1 MQQRTAAITAGAVVV
16 AGLTAILIAGAVAP
30 PLICTAEGYVESVDI
45 KVSGSGAADVTAMGF
60 CTDEGCERVPAHPAK
75 GRYYEATRRNAHL
88 WNFPTGTAPAHVAVT
103 AYGGPRE
110 AHTTLATQGYD
121 LEWRRIYP
129 GDQCRLWRETDPLRL
144 QVP

>member
-16 AGLTAILIAGAVAP
+16 AVFVALVLAGVIATPVYCAAV
-30 PLICTAEGYVESVDI
+30 GYVESVDI
-45 KVSGSGAADVTAMGF
+45 KVTGSGAADVTAMGF

-88 WNFPTGTAPAHVAVT
+88 WNFPTETAPAHVAVT